1 MIQKLRKFQ
10 FLKNTGLF
18 NIRAFVIL
26 FSIYSFIS
34 VWLANVS
41 TNKDLRLSSLT
52 ENLKIIKSEYVTNKT
67 TLMNLSKRSNLIER
81 ANSFGFYSADEPI
94 IIIQLNHEN

>member
-1 MIQKLRKFQ
+1 MLQNFRKFQ

-26 FSIYSFIS
+26 FTIYSFIS

-41 TNKDLRLSSLT
+41 TNKDVRISDLT

-67 TLMNLSKRSNLIER
+67 TLMNLSKRSNLIQK
-81 ANSFGFYSADEPI
+81 ANSLGFYSAEEPI
-94 IIIQLNHEN
+94 ITIHINHEN

>member
-1 MIQKLRKFQ
+1 MLQKLRKFQ

-26 FSIYSFIS
+26 FTIYSFIS

-41 TNKDLRLSSLT
+41 TNKDLEIGYLT

-67 TLMNLSKRSNLIER
+67 TLMNLSKRSNLIQK
-81 ANSFGFYSADEPI
+81 ANSLGFYSAEEPI
-94 IIIQLNHEN
+94 IIIQLNDEN